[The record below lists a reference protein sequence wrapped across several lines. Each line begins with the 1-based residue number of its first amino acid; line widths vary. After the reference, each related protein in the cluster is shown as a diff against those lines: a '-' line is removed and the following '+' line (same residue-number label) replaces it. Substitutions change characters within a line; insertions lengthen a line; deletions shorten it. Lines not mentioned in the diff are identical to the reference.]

1 MSDGITAWHDRE
13 NDRKF
18 TDGVAKIAA
27 KDPSEIYLLL
37 KDLQMDLQTLHCDDH
52 LMMTR
57 GQFACLGRAYNVVK
71 DLLK

>member
-1 MSDGITAWHDRE
+1 MSDGVRRMFEDDNE
-13 NDRKF
+13 RKF
-18 TDGVAKIAA
+18 ITGVEKIKAR
-27 KDPSEIYLLL
+27 DPEEIYVLL
-37 KDLQMDLQTLHCDDH
+37 KDLQMDLQTLHCDER